1 MHSSVPRSPSL
12 CLLRLCLS
20 LTLSVPLRLSLFRF
34 LMKNRR
40 PKVRS
45 FPTPPVRSNLHRF
58 PGTLPFHEPGN
69 VQRRSRNRTAFLVS
83 GAPSR
88 ASPRCVHGTSGPS
101 TPQIPPAAA
110 VEPGAGWEHRKPVAR
125 PQVRRP
131 GWGLRWEVAG
141 TGTMPMPGVFLTG
154 EAARI
159 SKRQRHRVPRRGSSD
174 GCRGGWRGVS
184 GAVPLPQK

>member
-40 PKVRS
+40 PKVRP

-69 VQRRSRNRTAFLVS
+69 VQRRSRNRTAL
-83 GAPSR
+83 
-88 ASPRCVHGTSGPS
+88 
-101 TPQIPPAAA
+101 
-110 VEPGAGWEHRKPVAR
+110 PGF
-125 PQVRRP
+125 RRP
-131 GWGLRWEVAG
+131 LSCLSPVRSRNLRSFHA
-141 TGTMPMPGVFLTG
+141 PDP
-154 EAARI
+154 ARG
-159 SKRQRHRVPRRGSSD
+159 SRGARRGLETQDACCASASSQAGLGAALGSGRDWNDADAGRFPD
-174 GCRGGWRGVS
+174 GGGCADFQTTETQS
-184 GAVPLPQK
+184 P